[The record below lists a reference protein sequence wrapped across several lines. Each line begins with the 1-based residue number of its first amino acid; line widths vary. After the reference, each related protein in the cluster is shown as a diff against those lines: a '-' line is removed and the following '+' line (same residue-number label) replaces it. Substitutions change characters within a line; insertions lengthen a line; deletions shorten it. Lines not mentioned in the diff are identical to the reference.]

1 MAPKNS
7 KEWGINLLRMKT
19 WQDFC
24 IFHSELNQSTW
35 HQFVTLCS
43 WIADWSPILE
53 TDFQTR
59 ANPQN
64 QTNPHIGRLS
74 LRTKPRILGVRLWPK
89 HRCQVSNFRQLTAVA
104 LLDLSLIS
112 SRSGPHLQNG
122 WGAEIERFWRHTR
135 LIAWSVPLGSGWP
148 AWPVSAGKSPIHGEV
163 IAGNIQ
169 VDLLVLVVKQTFLL
183 LFLLG
188 WSHLMFIG
196 VWCGGNTLVEAEQ
209 PYAFLAMFL
218 CFPTR
223 LHLPYLCAALRKV
236 WGRTPGAVDLG
247 DVIWLADPHFLWE
260 MPHIQLIYKGFWI
273 QGSHDST

>member
-1 MAPKNS
+1 MPS
-7 KEWGINLLRMKT
+7 
-19 WQDFC
+19 
-24 IFHSELNQSTW
+24 
-35 HQFVTLCS
+35 
-43 WIADWSPILE
+43 
-53 TDFQTR
+53 
-59 ANPQN
+59 
-64 QTNPHIGRLS
+64 
-74 LRTKPRILGVRLWPK
+74 
-89 HRCQVSNFRQLTAVA
+89 SNFRQLTAVA

-135 LIAWSVPLGSGWP
+135 LIAWSVLLGSGWP